1 MTPFL
6 SGALGALVVLF
17 VVATVRRFAW
27 MHRFRRLHG
36 RSMPLRFL
44 YRRLRTRPEQEQVIS
59 AEAEALSTEVR
70 ALRAELR
77 TVRDEVADLV
87 AGPAVDTAAVQA
99 AIDARIARLAALRTR
114 LSEGLARIHAT
125 LEPAQREL
133 LAAMI
138 RNGPHG
144 HHGRRFAH
152 GRC

>member
-1 MTPFL
+1 MTPFV

-17 VVATVRRFAW
+17 VVATLRRFAW
-27 MHRFRRLHG
+27 MHRLRTLHG

-44 YRRLRTRPEQEQVIS
+44 FRRLRTRPEQEQVIS

-77 TVRDEVADLV
+77 SVRDEVADLV
-87 AGPAVDTAAVQA
+87 AGPALDTAAVQA

-114 LSEGLARIHAT
+114 LAEGVARIHAT
-125 LEPAQREL
+125 LEPTQRET

-138 RNGPHG
+138 RNGHHG
-144 HHGRRFAH
+144 HHGRCAH